1 MSMSMP
7 MDKMDA
13 EKNSKE
19 TMSIQMDTVQPNK
32 KSNEVEMNSMPMDKV
47 HPKNKC
53 NDTGSVSILYKVQK
67 DNRSNG
73 HIEVHLKGTDETD
86 NTDELFDDPTL
97 DLFKYNLENDEY
109 EWKHY
114 YNDSDEM
121 TNDMIPYDPKNE
133 NWHDDLSTLDG
144 SEIAFNQQSLETRLN
159 KLTDAL
165 TKNLSQPHSSTP
177 ESQKSSLFQS
187 QRSSGNPKKDDYK
200 DSGIGSIGSKQS
212 IASSNNDQGIGD
224 H

>member
-73 HIEVHLKGTDETD
+73 HIEVHLKGTDETEETD
-86 NTDELFDDPTL
+86 DTDELFDDPPL
-97 DLFKYNLENDEY
+97 NLFKYDLENDEY

-114 YNDSDEM
+114 YTDSDEM
-121 TNDMIPYDPKNE
+121 TNDTIPYDPKNE
-133 NWHDDLSTLDG
+133 NWHDNLSTLDD
-144 SEIAFNQQSLETRLN
+144 SKISFNQQSLETRLN

-165 TKNLSQPHSSTP
+165 AQNWSQPHSSTP
-177 ESQKSSLFQS
+177 ELSQNSASQKSSSSQS
-187 QRSSGNPKKDDYK
+187 QRSSGNPKK
-200 DSGIGSIGSKQS
+200 G
-212 IASSNNDQGIGD
+212 
-224 H
+224 